1 MANPYVLRFSDPS
14 KQTVVEIP
22 EMPPGINTIDTS
34 LSLVGRGYPN
44 YGQKIAENFLH
55 LLENFASAMPPENPV
70 EGQLWYD
77 TSDPNKKVLRVMDG
91 TATSTRWPSAS
102 GIYQQGSDPRLDA
115 NASLRIGD
123 IWVDTANS
131 QLKIFNSNNWVVVGP
146 ITGGLEVTG
155 PVVTTIEDTTGN
167 YHNVI
172 INYVNGDSSVTAY
185 SGAVSIISDT
195 TFTPKIVIPGFTR
208 ILTGINLSSKINETS
223 DTPVFNGTAVR
234 AKQLLTSDN
243 QSFAS
248 DLFLRKNDQTPYGQI
263 ITGRVVF
270 QTPPLDE
277 TEAQG
282 INGVVVTDDA
292 TIFSTNY
299 AQFYKAGSNAVILNN
314 VPDGKIVFKS
324 KTATTIPTNIFEISK
339 TLVKSNENT
348 VLDKTLTV
356 NGQVVFNT
364 NTNIVGT
371 LSVASTATMASL
383 TVTGVLKNSNKL
395 VVGTTSGSGTILEPA
410 NTGTYSI
417 GSTNYVFDR
426 VYANYFGTGNSVF
439 YGNLSG
445 AASRLSAATN
455 FSLSGQVRSV
465 SDVVFNGESST
476 AAFNTVLHSSA
487 ISNQTEI
494 TTSTSNLTLLALN
507 PNNSTLYKITKDN
520 LLKDY
525 TPTGM
530 ITAFGNNTNIP
541 AGWLL
546 CNGASLTRFTNYEN
560 LFSVI
565 GYTYG
570 GSGNSFNVPDFTSTA
585 ENGTIYYIIKA

>member
-1 MANPYVLRFSDPS
+1 MPNPYVLRFSDPA

-55 LLENFASAMPPENPV
+55 LLENFASAMPPENPI

-195 TFTPKIVIPGFTR
+195 TFTPKIVIPGFSR
-208 ILTGINLSSKINETS
+208 VLAGVNLSSRINETS

-243 QSFAS
+243 QAFAS

-277 TEAQG
+277 AEAQG

-299 AQFYKAGSNAVILNN
+299 AQFYKAGPNAVILNN

-324 KTATTIPTNIFEISK
+324 KTATSIPTNIFEISK
-339 TLVKSNENT
+339 TLVKANENT
-348 VLDKTLTV
+348 VLDKNLTV

-371 LSVASTATMASL
+371 LSVASTATMSSL
-383 TVTGVLKNSNKL
+383 TVTGILSNSNKL
-395 VVGTTSGSGTILEPA
+395 VVGTSAGSGTILEPA

-439 YGNLSG
+439 YGNLNGS
-445 AASRLSAATN
+445 ASRLSAATN
-455 FSLSGQVRSV
+455 FSLTGQVQSV
-465 SDVVFNGESST
+465 ADVVFNGESST

-487 ISNQTEI
+487 ISSRTEI

-525 TPTGM
+525 IPTGM

-546 CNGASLTRFTNYEN
+546 CNGAALTRFTNYEN

-570 GSGNSFNVPDFTSTA
+570 GSGNLFNVPDFTSTTS
-585 ENGTIYYIIKA
+585 NGTIYYIIKA